1 MRNLADLYVAS
12 DSYPAHIVEFLRALA
27 SAYELPQPLHVLDA
41 GCGPGRLLAPLDRLR
56 WQVTG
61 MEPHP
66 DFVASARTISQFRRR
81 VSVLQGGFLDIDQDA
96 EFDLAIGVNSSFAH
110 LVTPAERAD
119 ALRRIHRALKPG
131 GVVFLDLPNFL
142 WILKNHVP
150 PQPYTFEVQGETVTL
165 NRSQDIDFHAAT
177 FITTDEYVYARSGQ
191 SEARLVHSYGMTTLP
206 DLQHHLDA
214 AGFDDAR
221 TFNSY
226 AARTPERLDG
236 PRILLA
242 ARKPLA

>member
-1 MRNLADLYVAS
+1 MRDLAELYFAS
-12 DSYPAHIVEFLRALA
+12 DSDPAHIVEFLRALA

-66 DFVASARTISQFRRR
+66 DFVASARSIAQSSRR
-81 VSVLQGGFLDIDQDA
+81 VSVIQGGFLDIAQTD
-96 EFDLAIGVNSSFAH
+96 EFDLVVGVNSSFAH

-119 ALRRIHRALKPG
+119 ALRRIHHALKPG

-142 WILKNHVP
+142 WILKNHRP

-165 NRSQDIDFHAAT
+165 NRNQAIDFHAAT
-177 FITTDEYVYARSGQ
+177 FTTTDEYVYAVSGQ

-206 DLQHHLDA
+206 ELQYHLDDL
-214 AGFDDAR
+214 GFEDVR
-221 TFNSY
+221 TFNGY
-226 AARTPERLDG
+226 ASRTDERLDG
-236 PRILLA
+236 PRILVA
-242 ARKPLA
+242 ARKP

>member
-1 MRNLADLYVAS
+1 MPDLAELYIAS
-12 DSYPAHIVEFLRALA
+12 DSDPAHIVEFLRELA
-27 SAYELPQPLHVLDA
+27 SAYELPQPLYVLDA

-66 DFVASARTISQFRRR
+66 DFVASARSIAQSSRR
-81 VSVLQGGFLDIDQDA
+81 VSVLQGGFLDIDQA
-96 EFDLAIGVNSSFAH
+96 NEFDLVIAVNSSFAH

-142 WILKNHVP
+142 WILKNHRP
-150 PQPYTFEVQGETVTL
+150 PQPYTFEIQGETVTL
-165 NRSQDIDFHAAT
+165 NRIQHIDFHAAT
-177 FITTDEYVYARSGQ
+177 FTTTDEYVHAHSGQ
-191 SEARLVHSYGMTTLP
+191 SEARLVHSYGITTLP

-214 AGFDDAR
+214 AGFEDPR

-226 AARTPERLDG
+226 AARSPERLDG
-236 PRILLA
+236 ARILVA